1 MEIINQVV
9 DFLMILIWLTPLIVA
24 AGKLIA
30 QKSHNQKLNNLLDR
44 ATIIVNALEQTTD
57 SGRHKKRV
65 AVEKLAAYASE
76 VGINLTLDQADD
88 YIEYAVNT
96 MNKLREGTVMING

>member
-1 MEIINQVV
+1 MEIISHVV
-9 DFLMILIWLTPLIVA
+9 DFLMILIWLAPLIV

-57 SGRHKKRV
+57 SGH
-65 AVEKLAAYASE
+65 L
-76 VGINLTLDQADD
+76 
-88 YIEYAVNT
+88 
-96 MNKLREGTVMING
+96 